1 MRIFLSR
8 IQSRFLMSFKPHQR
22 WVCRF
27 IDPHDKSEPFLD
39 SQESQ
44 PDMQNYL
51 GMNLSHGVIMETM
64 EALYLPTE
72 AAVNL
77 DNLLAVRS

>member
-1 MRIFLSR
+1 VRIFLSR
-8 IQSRFLMSFKPHQR
+8 IQSRFLMSSKPHQR

-27 IDPHDKSEPFLD
+27 IDRHDKSELFLD
-39 SQESQ
+39 SQESP